1 MSNIACNVNKLT
13 LPEKIQRGQ
22 DIISAS
28 SGNPNVTGNA
38 AAVADLVTAQTAL
51 STAMA
56 AYEAAKT
63 ACKEAMASREAAAA
77 AWNAKVNAL
86 AGVTEAL
93 TDGDE
98 AKILSAGFD
107 VRAPRTPSQP
117 LGAPTNARATTNG
130 EPGYTTVSCDPLAGA
145 KSYVVQKSNDP
156 TAEEGW
162 VTVATPTKAT
172 CDTNGVTPG
181 TRAWYR
187 MAGVN
192 ARGRGLWSEPTPR
205 PVM

>member
-1 MSNIACNVNKLT
+1 MSIIASNVNKLT
-13 LPEKIQRGQ
+13 LPEKIQKGQ

-28 SGNPNVTGNA
+28 SGNPNVVGNA
-38 AAVADLVTAQTAL
+38 DAVADLVAAQTAM
-51 STAMA
+51 AAAVA

-63 ACKEAMASREAAAA
+63 ACKEAMADRAAAVA
-77 AWNAKVNAL
+77 AWIAKVNAL

-93 TDGDE
+93 TDGDK

-107 VRAPRTPSQP
+107 VRAPRTPSQ
-117 LGAPTNARATTNG
+117 LLEAPTNVRATTNG
-130 EPGYTTVSCDPLAGA
+130 EPGHTTVSCDPLHGA
-145 KSYVVQKSNDP
+145 KSYVVQKSTDP
-156 TAEEGW
+156 DAEEGW
-162 VTVATPTKAT
+162 VTIATPTKAT
-172 CDTNGVTPG
+172 CNTNGVTPG

-192 ARGRGLWSEPTPR
+192 ASGRGLWSEPTPR

>member
-1 MSNIACNVNKLT
+1 MSIVACNVNKLT
-13 LPEKIQRGQ
+13 LPEKIQKGQ

-28 SGNPNVTGNA
+28 SGNPNVVGNA
-38 AAVADLVTAQTAL
+38 NAVADLTTAQTAL
-51 STAMA
+51 SAAVA

-63 ACKEAMASREAAAA
+63 ACKEGMADRDAAVAT
-77 AWNAKVNAL
+77 WIAKVNAL

-93 TDGDE
+93 TDGDA

-107 VRAPRTPSQP
+107 VRAARTPTQP
-117 LGAPTNARATTNG
+117 LAGPTNVRAETNG
-130 EPGYTTVSCDPLAGA
+130 EPGHTTVSCDPLPGA
-145 KSYVVQKSNDP
+145 KSYLVQKSTDP
-156 TAEEGW
+156 DAEDGW

-192 ARGRGLWSEPTPR
+192 AKGKGPWSEPTPR